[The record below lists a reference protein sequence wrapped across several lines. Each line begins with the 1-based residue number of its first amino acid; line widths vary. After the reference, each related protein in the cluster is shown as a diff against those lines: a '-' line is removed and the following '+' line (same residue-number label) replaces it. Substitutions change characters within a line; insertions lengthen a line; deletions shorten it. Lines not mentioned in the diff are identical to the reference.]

1 VHESLEAWPFFL
13 ESEFTKIKLYLSDEA
28 SLDR

>member
-1 VHESLEAWPFFL
+1 MHESLEGWSFFL
-13 ESEFTKIKLYLSDEA
+13 ESEFTKIKLYLSDET